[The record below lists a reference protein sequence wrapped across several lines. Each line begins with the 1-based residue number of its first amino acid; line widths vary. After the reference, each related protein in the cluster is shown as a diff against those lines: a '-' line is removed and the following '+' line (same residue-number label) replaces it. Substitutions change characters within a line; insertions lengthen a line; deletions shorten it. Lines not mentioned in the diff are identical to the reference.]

1 MDKKLLV
8 SLMMTAP
15 VAAFGAQ
22 ANWVTSSGS
31 GLLSYSILPEV
42 SEGNWTAKALAD
54 FSTNE
59 GRLVCPVAAGSLAH
73 NTFLPTGKYAFKCN
87 GLVNALIKVNGKY
100 LVKTNDKNE
109 YVDKDGKVIKDTEL
123 VKMVPLLSVEV
134 TYKAE
139 TSVSIEVV
147 PVAKDKQFEVG
158 EMSYTLD
165 FNFATVKSSLQAD
178 LNTASQFEIVADS
191 NDRAE
196 AKALR
201 ERKDA
206 LSVKAAEIQNCIDLI
221 DLAKGESLHYAY
233 TKFALDK
240 WATENPGD
248 RISEEIATLAGDSK
262 TYNDEVVAEN
272 KIWDNT
278 QTNKTAL
285 QTLNNEVKELQKQL
299 NAKKAEVDDIVANN
313 PAPDKQLA
321 DYCKF
326 ATSSDIE
333 AAQAEI
339 DKYQADI
346 NAAYADLTKTVSF
359 TSKKDAIAGHISA
372 ISYDTAKA
380 DWSAYDTFLQG
391 IKTVES
397 EYGKLFAQ
405 INNIE
410 VKYTKLSDKS
420 EVANVYEDV
429 IGNANV
435 EITKIYKNNAGYA
448 INDEGGL
455 TPDNMNIAGAAANLA
470 TAQDQINARKAEMD
484 EVYTNLYNLKENQ
497 EKQIGEAKAQ
507 IAKEEN
513 GYKDLC
519 FILNNPAFVGL
530 SEADQKIVKDDLA
543 LIENAIN
550 ELKSIVDVLYLVH
563 NLDVNDTP
571 FTNQDIKV
579 DDAIKKFKD
588 DTASFSAVIEL
599 AVGLSDAKKYAIDK
613 TSATGIS
620 EYNLASKFDET
631 FANIEDAIDNFY
643 KNPTD
648 AAKADIEKSIQDS
661 KTMCDQ
667 LVGSFSQ
674 AVSALTDA
682 QKALDSFNKA
692 IDKKV
697 VVTINGKFAYVKDS
711 YKYTYN
717 TDKSLTAASVATAI
731 AAYEKELSDIA
742 SGDARY
748 ANPNDA
754 YKAAN
759 SVSAKIDSDNYATLV
774 NTAQIDF
781 ENTVSK
787 ANLAAVTKVAD
798 DIDVK
803 KNTDPYKNA
812 VGMDKV
818 GVVLSLPEDYEGS
831 NNAAEATSAVNSAF
845 GNATALAKCDS
856 DLVVLAAAYDKVYD
870 QIKKVVDNYDTW
882 KLLLGNESVAQTV
895 LDTAIAGIGIKT
907 VEPAGSFYKGEF
919 VKLQIELDNILKA
932 INASYNAINE
942 VADKN
947 GHVASIDAFKQ
958 KVKDLENAMIANHN
972 SYVVQI
978 GAAKALAND
987 AYRLIDWLDAND
999 EVQTSHDKYIA
1010 EVKIVT
1016 DELAAVNVELTK
1028 SFSKGESAKNDDT
1041 YQEKFNNL
1049 RNKLQAIY
1057 DAETD
1062 GYKSAVEKANDAY
1075 LAAQG
1080 IVPGSLDKQYD
1091 KAIDW
1096 VNEYR
1101 YDISNPGY
1109 YDALVEDLTFKQNH
1123 NALQDCYK
1131 EINDLEGD
1139 IASFVSGLTSGTD
1152 RDKWVVLE
1160 DNDVTSNEIILSDI
1174 INESQTVSVKIATTL
1189 ADVDKAAK
1197 KVADDYCLK
1206 QNGDA
1211 QAKYDGIKTRLS
1223 DAGLSADATD
1233 DKGKTIDGE
1242 VTKAVSS
1249 LTLKLSSAQKA
1260 DKTYVDAIGAAIV
1273 GTEKYKN
1280 AVHAYVLGMSGI
1292 CDNLDVVNAVKPD
1305 NFVKVAINSQWTANY
1320 NAAVVAIQGYI
1331 STARTYTLASA
1342 AYLETINGCLD
1353 KVNDL
1358 DEEWD
1363 GLKIAAQREEKFGL
1377 FDNSNTSHDN
1387 LEDLVA
1393 LAANKCASAKAE
1405 HDKIVADND
1414 AYKVLIT
1421 DEDSYLN
1428 KTQAALDALLAWSGY
1443 RENQLST
1450 IDGIQNYIDGE
1461 EVDVKSDSNVSINLE
1476 SHKTHFTNL
1485 LQVIEN
1491 TYNTVFSQEKT
1502 FANELML
1509 LTRSAFNNAKTAD
1522 TDTAVLDKYDKE
1534 IKDITDALGALTYD
1548 KDDKTGCRE
1557 KLFALENKLCAA
1569 IDALEELGR
1578 TGSVD
1583 TDSYEETLGQLNAQ
1597 YNALNVLLSKLQSDI
1612 ESEGAKSGSYGEAVV
1627 SEFGPKAK
1635 VLTTKLEGYKAEYDA
1650 VGVVLISGSDEYAF
1664 MMTELESEY
1673 EELFKAWEPKQTEAL
1688 KKFTSDTCYEILV
1701 KEIDTLEAQTK
1712 FAYDE
1717 AMKYG
1722 SVLYEQSYENISIRI
1737 NGQKAD
1743 PEQGISAYVGVRE
1756 ALANDKKAY
1765 SITKDTELSD
1775 YDNNVED
1782 EVTLY
1787 VRSVLKKAAD
1797 MHVSNEKDHASDA
1810 INSIESPGINEKG
1823 WTISFHDADSILKSL
1838 DAENKKIKAIDTT
1851 TIRIVPD
1858 PYDSNKQ
1865 IAIASEEAIETY
1877 NDITENLE
1885 TICAEI
1891 DKILSSA
1898 KEEMYV
1904 KGDVDEDG
1912 DINVIDVQKLINL
1925 VGEGYDAEGKEK
1937 ETLDVN
1943 ADGDINVADV
1953 TSLINTLTGNTNN
1966 GTNTRMAV
1974 RRFMPAMSGDNAFRV
1989 EEVVGEN
1996 GMRRFAVVLSNE
2008 VAFAAGQLDIVL
2020 PDYAK
2025 VADVSLGERANGLEA
2040 YTFEKFGSTR
2050 IVMTSLDNSMIS
2062 GNNGCMLFID
2072 VEGNAELEVENVI
2085 FSDING
2091 NAYTLVGNGTT
2102 GVDVI
2107 YDSIKNGVKAIYNAA
2122 GQKLKGM
2129 TKGVNIIRNAD
2140 GTVSKKIGK

>member
-22 ANWVTSSGS
+22 SNWVTSSGS

-59 GRLVCPVAAGSLAH
+59 GRLVCPVATGSLAH
-73 NTFLPTGKYAFKCN
+73 NTFLPTGKYTFKCD

-100 LVKTNDKNE
+100 LVKTNDTNE

-123 VKMVPLLSVEV
+123 EKMVPLLSAEV

-158 EMSYTLD
+158 ELSYTLD

-178 LNTASQFEIVADS
+178 LNTASQFETVADA

-206 LSVKAAEIQNCIDLI
+206 LGVKAAEIQNCIDLI
-221 DLAKGESLHYAY
+221 DLTKGDSLHYAY
-233 TKFALDK
+233 TKFSLDK

-248 RISEEIATLAGDSK
+248 RISEEIIALAGDSK

-278 QTNKTAL
+278 QTNKAAL
-285 QTLNNEVKELQKQL
+285 QTLNNEVKDLQNQL
-299 NAKKAEVDDIVANN
+299 NAKKAEIDNIVTNN
-313 PAPDKQLA
+313 PASDKQLA
-321 DYCKF
+321 EYCKF
-326 ATSSDIE
+326 ATSADIE

-359 TSKKDAIAGHISA
+359 SSKKDTIAGHITA
-372 ISYDTAKA
+372 ISYASAQA
-380 DWSAYDTFLQG
+380 DWSAYDTFLKD
-391 IKTVES
+391 IKTLES
-397 EYGKLFAQ
+397 EYGRLFAQ

-410 VKYTKLSDKS
+410 VKYTKLSDNS

-429 IGNANV
+429 IGDANV
-435 EITKIYKNNAGYA
+435 EITKIYKNNTGYA
-448 INDEGGL
+448 INEEGGL
-455 TPDNMNIAGAAANLA
+455 TPDNTNIAGAAANLA
-470 TAQDQINARKAEMD
+470 TAQGQINARNDEMKK
-484 EVYTNLYNLKENQ
+484 VYDSLDKLKEKQ
-497 EKQIGEAKAQ
+497 EFQIGKAKTQ

-513 GYKDLC
+513 EYNNLC
-519 FILNNPAFVGL
+519 FILNNPAFAGL

-543 LIENAIN
+543 LIEKAIN
-550 ELKSIVDVLYLVH
+550 DLKSVTDTQYLAH
-563 NLDVNDTP
+563 NLDVDDTP
-571 FTNQDIKV
+571 FTNQDNKIGK
-579 DDAIKKFKD
+579 AIKKFKD
-588 DTASFSAVIEL
+588 DTASFSAVIDL
-599 AVGLSDAKKYAIDK
+599 AVSLSDAKKYVNDK

-631 FANIEDAIDNFY
+631 FANIEEAIDNFY

-648 AAKADIEKSIQDS
+648 AAKADIEKSIKDS

-667 LVGSFSQ
+667 LVKSFTE
-674 AVSALTDA
+674 AVVELTKA

-692 IDKKV
+692 IDKKA
-697 VVTINGKFAYVKDS
+697 VVTINGKAAYVKDS
-711 YKYTYN
+711 YKYTYD
-717 TDKSLTAASVATAI
+717 TDKSLTAASVATAV
-731 AAYEKELSDIA
+731 AEYERELSNIA
-742 SGDARY
+742 SGDAKY

-759 SVSAKIDSDNYATLV
+759 AVSAKIVSDNYATLV
-774 NTAQIDF
+774 NAAQTDF
-781 ENTVSK
+781 ENTVSL

-798 DIDVK
+798 DIDAK

-812 VGMDKV
+812 AGMDKV
-818 GVVLSLPEDYEGS
+818 DVTLSLPEGYEGS
-831 NNAAEATSAVNSAF
+831 KTIAEATAAVNSAL

-856 DLVVLAAAYDKVYD
+856 DIIIIAGAFDD
-870 QIKKVVDNYDTW
+870 IHDTIKWIADNYDLW
-882 KLLLGNESVAQTV
+882 RLLLGNVNVAQTA
-895 LDTAIAGIGIKT
+895 LDTAIAGIDTKT
-907 VEPAGSFYKGEF
+907 VEPAVAFYKGEF
-919 VKLQIELDNILKA
+919 AKLQTELDNILKA
-932 INASYNAINE
+932 INASYNAITE

-972 SYVVQI
+972 SYVVQV

-987 AYRLIDWLDAND
+987 ANRLINWLDAND
-999 EVQTSHDKYIA
+999 EVQASHDKYIA
-1010 EVKIVT
+1010 EVKTVT
-1016 DELAAVNVELTK
+1016 DELAAINVELTK

-1041 YQEKFNNL
+1041 YQEKFNDL

-1075 LAAQG
+1075 LVAQG
-1080 IVPGSLDKQYD
+1080 VVPGSLDKQYD

-1109 YDALVEDLTFKQNH
+1109 YDALVEDPTFKQNH

-1131 EINDLEGD
+1131 EINDLERD
-1139 IASFVSGLTSGTD
+1139 IASFVSGLTSGID

-1160 DNDVTSNEIILSDI
+1160 DNDVVSNEIKLSDI
-1174 INESQTVSVKIATTL
+1174 IIESQTVSVKIATTL

-1197 KVADDYCLK
+1197 KVADDYYLK

-1223 DAGLSADATD
+1223 AAGLSADTTD

-1242 VTKAVSS
+1242 VTKAISS
-1249 LTLKLSSAQKA
+1249 LTLNLSSAQKA
-1260 DKTYVDAIGAAIV
+1260 DKTYVDAIAAATA
-1273 GTEKYKN
+1273 GTEKYNN
-1280 AVHAYVLGMSGI
+1280 AVHAFVLGMSGI

-1305 NFVKVAINSQWTANY
+1305 NFVNDAINSQWTANY

-1331 STARTYTLASA
+1331 STAKAYTLAPA
-1342 AYLETINGCLD
+1342 AYLEAIKGCLD

-1358 DEEWD
+1358 DEEWG
-1363 GLKIAAQREEKFGL
+1363 GLKTAAQREAKFGL

-1405 HDKIVADND
+1405 HDKIMADGD

-1421 DEDSYLN
+1421 NEDSYLN
-1428 KTQAALDALLAWSGY
+1428 KTRAALDALLAWSGY

-1450 IDGIQNYIDGE
+1450 IGGILIFINE
-1461 EVDVKSDSNVSINLE
+1461 EEAHVKKDSEIGINLE
-1476 SHKTHFTNL
+1476 SHKSHFIGI
-1485 LQVIEN
+1485 QEDIKDA
-1491 TYNTVFSQEKT
+1491 YNTVFSQEKT

-1509 LTRSAFNNAKTAD
+1509 LTRSAFNNAKTAGA
-1522 TDTAVLDKYDKE
+1522 DTAVLDKYDKE
-1534 IKDITDALGALTYD
+1534 IKDITDALAALAYD
-1548 KDDKTGCRE
+1548 KDDKAGCRE
-1557 KLFALENKLCAA
+1557 ELFALENKLCAA

-1597 YNALNVLLSKLQSDI
+1597 YNALNVLLSELQSDI
-1612 ESEGAKSGSYGEAVV
+1612 ESEGAKAGSYGEAVA

-1635 VLTTKLEGYKAEYDA
+1635 ELTTKLEGYKAEYGA
-1650 VGVVLISGSDEYAF
+1650 AGVVLISGSDEYAF
-1664 MMTELESEY
+1664 MMAELESEY
-1673 EELFKAWEPKQTEAL
+1673 EEILKAWEPKQKEAL
-1688 KKFTSDTCYEILV
+1688 KKFTSDTRYVELE
-1701 KEIDTLEAQTK
+1701 KELTTLDTQIK
-1712 FAYDE
+1712 FAHDE
-1717 AMKYG
+1717 AVKYN
-1722 SVLYEQSYENISIRI
+1722 SFVYTESDYQLIL
-1737 NGQKAD
+1737 GQIEDARNLLD
-1743 PEQGISAYVGVRE
+1743 SAKE
-1756 ALANDKKAY
+1756 TY
-1765 SITKDTELSD
+1765 SITKSD
-1775 YDNNVED
+1775 NLNRFNPYVEGNVG
-1782 EVTLY
+1782 LY
-1787 VRSVLKKAAD
+1787 VPANLEVAASK
-1797 MHVSNEKDHASDA
+1797 HVSKEDVHADKA
-1810 INSIESPGINEKG
+1810 IKSVKNPGLNEKG
-1823 WTISFHDADSILKSL
+1823 WAISYHDADSILKGL
-1838 DAENKKIKAIDTT
+1838 NAEADKVNKIDTSV
-1851 TIRIVPD
+1851 IKSVPD
-1858 PYDSNKQ
+1858 SDDPNKS
-1865 IAIASEEAIETY
+1865 IATTPEEAIETY
-1877 NDITENLE
+1877 NDITKNLE

-1891 DKILSSA
+1891 DNILSSA
-1898 KEEMYV
+1898 EEEMYV

-1925 VGEGYDAEGKEK
+1925 VGEGYGAEGKEK

-2025 VADVSLGERANGLEA
+2025 VAGVSLGERANGLEA
-2040 YTFEKFGSTR
+2040 YTFENFGSTR
-2050 IVMTSLDNSMIS
+2050 IVMTSLDNSLIS
-2062 GNNGCMLFID
+2062 GNNGCVLFID

-2091 NAYTLVGNGTT
+2091 NAYTLGGNGTT
-2102 GVDVI
+2102 GVDGI

-2140 GTVSKKIGK
+2140 GSVSKKIGK